1 MMLSELT
8 PIIQELTQ
16 QPISFLG
23 GLVSGSL
30 RLSPDQEPLKSWLD
44 QQGSNTTQPR
54 SSPEDQ
60 APQTINIE

>member
-44 QQGSNTTQPR
+44 QQGSKTTQPR

>member
-8 PIIQELTQ
+8 PIIRELTQ

-44 QQGSNTTQPR
+44 QQGLQTTQSG

>member
-16 QPISFLG
+16 QPISFFG

-44 QQGSNTTQPR
+44 QQGSKTTQSG